1 MGMRFSRKGALGI
14 ATPVLLGSVLVAGAA
29 ALPANAKS
37 WQDTALAAGQVQ
49 VATFAGRAPAPATR
63 TLPSRTGVTI
73 PSAPLRLKRMPMP
86 SALPSSS

>member
-14 ATPVLLGSVLVAGAA
+14 VTPVLLGSVLVAGAA

-49 VATFAGRAPAPATR
+49 AATFGGAALAAATR
-63 TLPSRTGVTI
+63 TLPSSTGVTI
-73 PSAPLRLKRMPMP
+73 PSALLPLKRLPMP